1 MPGKSPGQKSP
12 VGCSPWCH
20 KESGMA
26 EHTTH
31 THTQQL
37 LILLFSN
44 ARGILMKK
52 ISCMLAHEVNLN
64 KFEKIRILQITFYDP
79 TGIKLE
85 SVTLRYHEKF
95 QTTLKLNTLTSK

>member
-31 THTQQL
+31 THTH
-37 LILLFSN
+37 
-44 ARGILMKK
+44 A
-52 ISCMLAHEVNLN
+52 
-64 KFEKIRILQITFYDP
+64 
-79 TGIKLE
+79 
-85 SVTLRYHEKF
+85 
-95 QTTLKLNTLTSK
+95 TTLDSVIFKCTGDAYEEDKLYARP